1 MRTGSTIAHYEI
13 GELLGQGGMGEVY
26 RARDSRLDRPVALKF
41 LARRF
46 VADADAKARFIRE
59 AKAASALDHPN
70 ICTIHDIGETDDGEL
85 YLVMA
90 FYEGRTLEARL
101 RDEPFPVDR
110 TARIVRQVARALKRA
125 HEGGI
130 VHRDVKPA
138 NIMVGKEDAVRLL
151 DFGVA
156 KLQSANSMTRTGTTL
171 GTAGYMSPEQGT
183 GEAVTPASD
192 VWSLG
197 VMAYQMLAGRR
208 PFEADQPLALLN
220 RILTVEPDPLQEAAP
235 GTPDELAALIHRA
248 LAKDPADRFRDAA
261 AFLQALDEAAGV
273 GRGSAPGTAPGAA
286 SGGVVSGVWKG
297 KRTRPL
303 WAAGG
308 VVATGALVAVWLST
322 GTPTP
327 LAESAGGAAEDV
339 VAVLPF
345 TVTGSPDL
353 DYLSEGL
360 IHLLGGRL
368 DGAGTLR
375 AVDPRAV
382 LGQEPDLD
390 PASLDLEGSSGLA
403 VSVGAGRFVTG
414 QVVGLPGRLSLSA
427 RLYRTGALSE
437 DPPVVT
443 VEGSSEDLFALVDDL
458 ATGLLETSMTGANA
472 RIQQRAARSSGSL
485 QATKEFLRG
494 EQFHRRGQFDS
505 ASAAY
510 NRALEFDSTFALAH
524 LMKSMN
530 NAYTYDTDD
539 YAAAV
544 KAMQYSEGLPDR
556 DRSLIRAFLDQQ
568 AGRLDEAEQQYL
580 VHLKRYP
587 DEVKALLQM
596 GMLYQRSNP
605 RWGRPIDQANSY
617 YEQVL
622 QLEPENVPAL
632 HRGARLDAV
641 MGRMDRLEERTRI
654 LERVAPGSEWAVDA
668 ATMAAFAR
676 GDQQRIDALTADF
689 AGESLLVRV
698 YAIYNALRFS
708 RDPSQADRLIAR
720 QSAGALN
727 TDTGLPEG
735 VVVDDDLTVWG
746 GLITDVVRGRYQT
759 VLRFLGDRSDQRT
772 AAWDIWRAEMAAADL
787 LEIDAALLEELLARV
802 QAVDPVE
809 RMRNPFEPL
818 HDIFT
823 PAVGALERDVSV
835 ARLLGRLGRLDEAW
849 AIQRDIEARPP
860 FEAFESLREDAA
872 GGLAAD
878 LLHFEGRDQEALD
891 ILRTLPFQVPNTAS
905 SLSIT
910 TGSHARFLRA
920 ELELAMGDTAVARYL
935 FEGFVHGFSPAD
947 KIFLAPAYE
956 QLGRIHEAAGRR
968 DEAIFYYERLAG
980 AWEGSDPVLQPRR
993 EAALERLA
1001 ALRNTG
1007 VS

>member
-1 MRTGSTIAHYEI
+1 MRTGSSIAHYEI
-13 GELLGQGGMGEVY
+13 GDLLGQGGMGEVY
-26 RARDSRLDRPVALKF
+26 LARDSRLDRPVALKF

-46 VADADAKARFIRE
+46 VSDPDAKARFIRE

-101 RDEPFPVDR
+101 RDESFPVER
-110 TARIVRQVARALKRA
+110 TVGIIRQLARALKRA

-138 NIMVGKEDAVRLL
+138 NTMVGKDDAVRLL

-156 KLQSANSMTRTGTTL
+156 KLQSANTMTQTGTTL

-220 RILTVEPDPLQEAAP
+220 RIVTADPDPLQESAP
-235 GTPDELAALIHRA
+235 GTPDEIAAVIHQA
-248 LAKDPADRFRDAA
+248 LAKDPADRFPDAA
-261 AFLQALDEAAGV
+261 AFLQALDDASGV
-273 GRGSAPGTAPGAA
+273 VEPATAPG
-286 SGGVVSGVWKG
+286 
-297 KRTRPL
+297 R
-303 WAAGG
+303 
-308 VVATGALVAVWLST
+308 VATGAKGTRTWAAPAAAGVVTVAALAAVWFSVRAPDSPGDAADM
-322 GTPTP
+322 GTD
-327 LAESAGGAAEDV
+327 DV
-339 VAVLPF
+339 LAVLPF
-345 TVTGSPDL
+345 TVTGSPEL

-360 IHLLGGRL
+360 IHLVGGRL

-375 AVDPRAV
+375 TVDPRAV
-382 LGQEPDLD
+382 LGQGPEADL
-390 PASLDLEGSSGLA
+390 ASLDLEGSSELA
-403 VSVGAGRFVTG
+403 ATVGAGRFVTG
-414 QVVGLPGRLSLSA
+414 QVVGLPDRLSLSA
-427 RLYRTGALSE
+427 RLYRTGALGE

-443 VEGSSEDLFALVDDL
+443 VEGSADSLFALVDQL

-510 NRALEFDSTFALAH
+510 NRALEFDTTFALAH

-539 YAAAV
+539 YVAAV
-544 KAMQYSEGLPDR
+544 KAMEYSEGLPDR
-556 DRSLIRAFLDQQ
+556 DQSLIKAFLDQQ
-568 AGRLDEAEQQYL
+568 AGRLEAAEQAYL
-580 VHLKRYP
+580 AHLKRYP

-605 RWGRPIDQANSY
+605 RWGRPIDQANGY

-641 MGRMDRLEERTRI
+641 MGRYDRLEERARI
-654 LERVAPGSEWAVDA
+654 LERVAPESEWAVDA

-676 GDQQRIDALTADF
+676 GDRQRIDALTAEF

-708 RDPSQADRLIAR
+708 DDPSEADRLIER
-720 QSAGALN
+720 QAEGTLN
-727 TDTGLPEG
+727 TDTGLPDN
-735 VVVDDDLTVWG
+735 VVIGDDLTVWG
-746 GLITDVVRGRYQT
+746 ALLTDVVRGRYGQVAT
-759 VLRFLGDRSDQRT
+759 FLADRSDQRT
-772 AAWDIWRAEMAAADL
+772 AAWDIWRAEMVAADL
-787 LEIDAALLEELLARV
+787 IELDPSLLEELLARV
-802 QAVDPVE
+802 QAVDPVD

-818 HDIFT
+818 HDVFT

-835 ARLLGRLGRLDEAW
+835 ARLLGRLGRFDEAW
-849 AIQRDIEARPP
+849 AIQRDIETRPP
-860 FEAFESLREDAA
+860 YEAFESLREDAA

-878 LLHFEGRDQEALD
+878 LLHLEGRDREALE

-920 ELELAMGDTAVARYL
+920 QLEFAMGDTAVARYL

-947 KIFLAPAYE
+947 KIFLASAYE

-968 DEAIFYYERLAG
+968 AEAIFYYQKLAG
-980 AWEGSDPVLQPRR
+980 AWEAADAALQPRR
-993 EAALERLA
+993 EAALARLA
-1001 ALRNTG
+1001 ALRATDG
-1007 VS
+1007 P